1 MALRIDLDGYE
12 RVLAIDGDKITIPTP
27 SGEAQIVVSALTCFT
42 ISGEGVHLGTADG
55 WHTLSSESF
64 PAGSLDTFLAAMNAT
79 LTAYLPPEARAKL
92 EAQSEAYEQKPH
104 AGTPVTWLYVALC
117 VAVTLPF
124 LATSSASSLDH
135 QLRWGAITR
144 TLIDHG
150 QLQRLF
156 SAGFLHNSLT
166 HLVFNTIALGG
177 FRGVERRLG
186 SAAFAAILV
195 TGTVA
200 GNVAVVLFTPNVV
213 AAGLSTGLYGLMG
226 TILVLRLAPRRVPT
240 MGLVMSTSSIVG
252 LLVLNGAL
260 SFLPGVSLVGH
271 LGGLVG
277 GVLAAVVVLR
287 AGSPS
292 RAVERYGRIAAALSV
307 LALALQVVRPWVS
320 AGTAARDEA
329 IVSESPLLANAI
341 AWHIAIDHAAT
352 PADLERA
359 DQLATTAYHRARVSE
374 IGDTLATI
382 ACRRGQLD
390 RAILLERE
398 VVASAPTALYRSTLE
413 RFLKRAGPPPHPDVP
428 CAAP

>member
-1 MALRIDLDGYE
+1 MALRIDLEGYE
-12 RVLAIDGDKITIPTP
+12 RALRIDGDKITIPTP

-186 SAAFAAILV
+186 GAAFAAILV

-390 RAILLERE
+390 RAIQLERE

>member
-12 RVLAIDGDKITIPTP
+12 RALVIDGEQITIPTP
-27 SGEAQIVVSALTCFT
+27 SGEVQIVVSALTGFT
-42 ISGEGVHLGTADG
+42 ISGDGVHLGTADG
-55 WHTLSSESF
+55 WHTLASESF
-64 PAGSLDTFLAAMNAT
+64 PPGSLDTFLAAMNTT

-92 EAQSEAYEQKPH
+92 EAQSETYEQKPH

-124 LATSSASSLDH
+124 LATGSASIDH

-166 HLVFNTIALGG
+166 HLAFNTSALVG

-226 TILVLRLAPRRVPT
+226 TILVLRLAARRVPT

-260 SFLPGVSLVGH
+260 SLLPGVSLVGH

-307 LALALQVVRPWVS
+307 LALAVQVVRPWVS

-329 IVSESPLLANAI
+329 IVSESPLLANSI
-341 AWHIAIDHAAT
+341 AWHIAIDRAAT

-390 RAILLERE
+390 RAIQLERE
-398 VVASAPTALYRSTLE
+398 VVASDPTPLYRSSLE
-413 RFLKRAGPPPHPDVP
+413 RFLRRAGPPPHPDVP

>member
-1 MALRIDLDGYE
+1 MALRIDLEGYE
-12 RVLAIDGDKITIPTP
+12 RALVIDGEQITIPTP
-27 SGEAQIVVSALTCFT
+27 SGEVQIVVSALTGFT
-42 ISGEGVHLGTADG
+42 ISGDGVHLGTADG
-55 WHTLSSESF
+55 WHTLASESF
-64 PAGSLDTFLAAMNAT
+64 PPGSLDTFLAAMNAT

-104 AGTPVTWLYVALC
+104 ARTPVTWLYVALC
-117 VAVTLPF
+117 VAVTVLF
-124 LATSSASSLDH
+124 LFTGSASSLDH

-144 TLIDHG
+144 ILIDHG

-166 HLVFNTIALGG
+166 HLVFNTGALVG

-226 TILVLRLAPRRVPT
+226 TILVLRLAARRVPA

-252 LLVLNGAL
+252 LLVLNGAVSL
-260 SFLPGVSLVGH
+260 LPGVSLV
-271 LGGLVG
+271 GLVG

-292 RAVERYGRIAAALSV
+292 RAVERSRSSWIARSSCPRR
-307 LALALQVVRPWVS
+307 Q
-320 AGTAARDEA
+320 A
-329 IVSESPLLANAI
+329 IVASVSPISE
-341 AWHIAIDHAAT
+341 T
-352 PADLERA
+352 
-359 DQLATTAYHRARVSE
+359 RARWY
-374 IGDTLATI
+374 A
-382 ACRRGQLD
+382 
-390 RAILLERE
+390 
-398 VVASAPTALYRSTLE
+398 VVAS
-413 RFLKRAGPPPHPDVP
+413 
-428 CAAP
+428 